1 LAFPAFVGDNKLT
14 PVEVSNPATVIP
26 AKPLAADLPI
36 LTVRPS
42 QISATAPAAARS
54 SLHPTAKALH
64 AVNKLLRMA
73 GGQCPLKGGQ
83 LTTTNCHGQLVNQLT
98 GN

>member
-1 LAFPAFVGDNKLT
+1 M
-14 PVEVSNPATVIP
+14 
-26 AKPLAADLPI
+26 
-36 LTVRPS
+36 RPS
-42 QISATAPAAARS
+42 QISAAAPAAARS

-64 AVNKLLRMA
+64 AVNKLLWMA

-83 LTTTNCHGQLVNQLT
+83 LTTTTAMGELVNQLT